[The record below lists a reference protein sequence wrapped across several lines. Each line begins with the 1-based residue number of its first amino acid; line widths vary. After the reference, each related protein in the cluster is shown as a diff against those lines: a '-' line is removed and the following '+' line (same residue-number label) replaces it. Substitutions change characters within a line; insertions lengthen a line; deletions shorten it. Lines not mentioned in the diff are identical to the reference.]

1 MSYAIDR
8 PVWPAASNDLNRV
21 FVSSAAPNP
30 ANIRIVHRRLR

>member
-8 PVWPAASNDLNRV
+8 PVWPAASSWRKRA

-30 ANIRIVHRRLR
+30 ANMRIVHSRLR